1 MTDFIVNAKPTQ
13 STREVLPAGSYLA
26 TLYGIVDLGTQ
37 YSPMFANYQ
46 RKIRLSFELPSEL
59 RVFDEKKG
67 EQPLAIHKEYTLS
80 FWEKSNLRKDLKS
93 WRGSDL
99 TSEEVEQGFNLGK
112 LIGKSCLLSIGTKES
127 KEGNTYNVINGVSN
141 LVKGMEAPKMINKE
155 LIYRITEKTD
165 WEYSNLPEFLQK
177 KIWESKEFW
186 PEEEILFPEMKDEK
200 KQSEEEDL
208 PF

>member
-1 MTDFIVNAKPTQ
+1 M
-13 STREVLPAGSYLA
+13 
-26 TLYGIVDLGTQ
+26 
-37 YSPMFANYQ
+37 
-46 RKIRLSFELPSEL
+46 
-59 RVFDEKKG
+59 
-67 EQPLAIHKEYTLS
+67 
-80 FWEKSNLRKDLKS
+80 KS

-165 WEYSNLPEFLQK
+165 
-177 KIWESKEFW
+177 
-186 PEEEILFPEMKDEK
+186 
-200 KQSEEEDL
+200 
-208 PF
+208 